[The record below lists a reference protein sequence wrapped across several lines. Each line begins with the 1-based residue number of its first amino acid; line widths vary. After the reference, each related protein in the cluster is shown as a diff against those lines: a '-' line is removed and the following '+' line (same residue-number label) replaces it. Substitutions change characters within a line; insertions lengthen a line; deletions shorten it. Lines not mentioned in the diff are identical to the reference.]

1 MLNIVKLPD
10 ESSDF
15 VGFYHSFRNRYSDFF
30 GEYHGMYNQRCD
42 ILHRCVHKDGAF
54 LNRESNGEGLAHRT
68 SLALCKT
75 WQRLILSQQNM
86 KTGRVPAG
94 HEPHIRSC
102 LKNEGF
108 FTE

>member
-1 MLNIVKLPD
+1 MEIYTSGFVVGFPIKNGGSFNSYVKLP
-10 ESSDF
+10 EAM
-15 VGFYHSFRNRYSDFF
+15 
-30 GEYHGMYNQRCD
+30 YHGMYNQRCD